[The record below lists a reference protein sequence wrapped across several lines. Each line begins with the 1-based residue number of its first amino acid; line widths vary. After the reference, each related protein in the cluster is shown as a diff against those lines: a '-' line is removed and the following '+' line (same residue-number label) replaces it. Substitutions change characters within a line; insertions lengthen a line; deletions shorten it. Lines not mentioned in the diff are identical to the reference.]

1 MRPYARHL
9 GISFHV
15 GSQNADPQ
23 AFARAIA
30 HADAL
35 AQEAGV
41 AVDVLDVGGGFPVA
55 YPGQDVPPIDAFFA
69 AIKQAH
75 AACRTLANTALWAEP
90 GRALVAAGGSVVV
103 QVQARRGNTLYINDG
118 VYGALADAGVPGLR
132 YPTRLLRASEAD
144 AVAYD
149 FYGPTCDSADHMKGP
164 FVLPG
169 DIREGDWIELGQ
181 LGAYGAVLRTG
192 FNGFERAHLIEVEG

>member
-1 MRPYARHL
+1 VRPFARTL

-35 AQEAGV
+35 AREAGV
-41 AVDVLDVGGGFPVA
+41 AVEVLDVGGGFPVA
-55 YPGQDVPPIDAFFA
+55 YPGQEVPPIDAFFA

-75 AACRTLANTALWAEP
+75 AACQTLANAALWAEP
-90 GRALVAAGGSVVV
+90 GRALVA
-103 QVQARRGNTLYINDG
+103 VQARRGNTLYINDG

-132 YPTRLLRASEAD
+132 YPTRLLRASAAD
-144 AVAYD
+144 TVAYD

-169 DIREGDWIELGQ
+169 DVCEGDWIELGQ